1 MQSKS
6 LYKQI
11 FNDNTKKYIVYFFIL
26 LCIVILHTTV
36 VDVITI
42 KDSTPDLFIIFVIWL
57 TLKEGT
63 YFGLFAGFF
72 IGLLFDIISVDI
84 IGTNALAKTVAAF
97 IAGIFYKERETS
109 KITKSYKFILI
120 TLLVTLIHN
129 LIYFFFYIK
138 TSDQNFM
145 VFYLRYGLSAT
156 LYTTFC
162 ASLVFLFQIPSN
174 HIKV

>member
-1 MQSKS
+1 MITQKNILYIFLFYYVLLFYILQLLMCQSWTM
-6 LYKQI
+6 L
-11 FNDNTKKYIVYFFIL
+11 FAFD
-26 LCIVILHTTV
+26 
-36 VDVITI
+36 DP
-42 KDSTPDLFIIFVIWL
+42 TPDLFIIFVIWL

-97 IAGIFYKERETS
+97 IAGFFYKERETS
-109 KITKSYKFILI
+109 KITKSNKFILI